1 MALTQPLPYR
11 SMSSPATLHEEDAL
25 SRTYDA
31 RLMRRLLVYLSP
43 YKTLVIAAL
52 VLLFAEGALQL
63 AGPLFTRRVIDVAVP
78 TRDSA
83 AILRYTLLFA
93 GALVA
98 QFFCSY
104 GNAMLTA
111 LLGQSVMRDLRIE
124 IFAHLQRLSIAFF
137 DRNPAG
143 RLITR
148 VTSDVEALNELF
160 TSGVVSGLGDV
171 FTLIA
176 IGVAMFLMDWRL
188 TLAALV
194 VIPFVAGVSHWFRA
208 SVRESYRDIRTRL
221 ARINAFLQ
229 ERITGMRIVQLFGR
243 EEMEKERFRGLNE
256 AHLDANVQAIR
267 FYAIYFP
274 AIEVLTSVAIAI
286 LIVTSASFVHANT
299 LTVGTVAAFL
309 QLSRRFY
316 EPLQD
321 LADKFNI
328 LQTAMASS
336 ERIFLLLDTEPS
348 ADRAISAPPRPR
360 QRTAVTVE
368 FEDVWFAYD
377 VGHVARIPTE
387 NPAGPEWVLKGVS
400 FKADPGRTVAL
411 VGHTGAGKTTIVN
424 LLMRFYDPQRGRIL
438 VNGSDIRTMPLEELR
453 GLIAYV
459 QQDIFLFAGDVAT
472 NIRLANPLTDD
483 EVVAAASRVGAD
495 RIIRRLPDGYHQQL
509 GERGS
514 SLSVGERQLLSFARA
529 VAAEASLL
537 VLDEATSAV
546 DSEIEAEIQRALS
559 ILMEGRTT
567 IAIAHRLS
575 TIVGADEILV
585 LHHGEIVERGT
596 HDSLLERAGLY
607 DRLWRLQSGEAP
619 RQVLRAG

>member
-1 MALTQPLPYR
+1 
-11 SMSSPATLHEEDAL
+11 MSSPATLHEEDAL

-243 EEMEKERFRGLNE
+243 EEMEKERFRELNE
-256 AHLDANVQAIR
+256 AHLDANVQSIR

-336 ERIFLLLDTEPS
+336 ERIFLLLRS
-348 ADRAISAPPRPR
+348 
-360 QRTAVTVE
+360 
-368 FEDVWFAYD
+368 
-377 VGHVARIPTE
+377 
-387 NPAGPEWVLKGVS
+387 
-400 FKADPGRTVAL
+400 
-411 VGHTGAGKTTIVN
+411 
-424 LLMRFYDPQRGRIL
+424 
-438 VNGSDIRTMPLEELR
+438 
-453 GLIAYV
+453 
-459 QQDIFLFAGDVAT
+459 
-472 NIRLANPLTDD
+472 
-483 EVVAAASRVGAD
+483 
-495 RIIRRLPDGYHQQL
+495 RLPI
-509 GERGS
+509 
-514 SLSVGERQLLSFARA
+514 ARSQRRRA
-529 VAAEASLL
+529 RV
-537 VLDEATSAV
+537 
-546 DSEIEAEIQRALS
+546 SEPQ
-559 ILMEGRTT
+559 
-567 IAIAHRLS
+567 
-575 TIVGADEILV
+575 
-585 LHHGEIVERGT
+585 
-596 HDSLLERAGLY
+596 
-607 DRLWRLQSGEAP
+607 
-619 RQVLRAG
+619 